1 MSTCDICV
9 LQNPFIKPDIQGIS
23 ISNKL
28 IQNSI
33 NQINLNQSNIQS
45 KITSVFGKTF
55 YNGVTEVKNKKTK
68 LKRKIKKDVLP
79 YILKLYK
86 SAFFKFSH
94 DNHIASKVVFLSNR
108 YKQFS
113 EFHFEPKV
121 YPALMNIN
129 TLITNVNEK
138 RTKSNSN
145 EKSEI
150 EKLEEELSNSENSY
164 FENNTKYKELIRSV
178 IQFFDKEYCEDLRQ
192 YYKFEID
199 ILQGHLNALN
209 KYKTFLESKET
220 LSRNEQIKKANI
232 DIKKEFSN
240 LLLILP
246 QNELATLPKS
256 HDEINSKIRN
266 LDDLIFK
273 KSNQLNSFKS
283 SSNHIDEFQLNY
295 TQLLTKI
302 NKIISIEEK
311 ELNLFKQLQEA
322 RNSFEKEKR
331 KSGIIGASK
340 LQTAYNSFYTQY
352 SDIFNLKNQEY
363 INMILY
369 SKEDIITKEQT
380 AKLGTVFKSLYTL
393 YHTQTPITNLQNT
406 KILKEYENILH
417 KHTNKNL
424 KSLTKNNISQNTR
437 KKINSNIRKKILN
450 PTNISNSKLK
460 PSNFQIELLFSTL
473 QENLQKNGQ
482 IKPNEQLFNFF
493 RSISMDE
500 GIKQE
505 EFDPIRSKDVKNI
518 TDFVSNLND
527 QFKDEITL
535 LEKIQK
541 SYESQV
547 KNAENEIEVLQED
560 KQRAMV
566 IKTEKSERLSTL
578 RSEKTRK
585 ETEITDKKA
594 TIRANKSDIETK
606 LGEINITGLDY
617 ITLDKFTEQTFE
629 QSFLKKYFQRSEEEY
644 YSTINLKKESIKN
657 KINVGTIT
665 NINTFIDQIKQET
678 TYNSHAN
685 FEKKI
690 SKSDQD
696 TFHTL
701 LKSTIETFFSTN
713 YSSNGGTNYKS
724 ISSSVLSR
732 SMTDNDVK
740 KLKLIIEPL
749 IDNYFLTIYNKMYD
763 KEIQEIKSSD
773 KYTKAEAKFRDCK
786 LKAFRTSQLEDELN
800 MFEQTLINIITE
812 LKEIE
817 EGPAEITS
825 VVSSKEGFVQRA
837 KKNLTRITAIL
848 TQKRTHQDSI
858 LIQAKELPKLLSSIY
873 SALTK
878 REVTRDK
885 LNKKLNIRN
894 NVYEMFINDPLY
906 KIIKNIRDYI
916 KKMEESKKPERSQE
930 VDIMKNITRYLQKRF
945 ENVPI
950 VQPMNNSALRNKQYT
965 LSTMI
970 DVLKGQN
977 VGVHHIPSNIN
988 FGKLTSEIKDERNL
1002 DEMISF
1008 MKQIYDRTL
1017 TTSQINDK
1025 KVEYYK
1031 KKYGHLVKQSGG
1043 DPIPNTTSS
1052 TTSPGVPNVAKPA
1065 TNSSVVP
1072 NVVKPVSNS
1081 TVIPNVAKPATNST
1095 VVPNVAKTS
1104 TNSTVVSNASKTTN
1118 SSKVSG
1124 SKSTEPVIKP
1134 NEITKNISSTYF
1146 IEHIYETLLKEK
1158 DKDKNVESFVK
1169 KVKELEYELLTI
1181 CKNDLDNVLKFYGNS
1196 GRDKLNNTLVTLILS
1211 MSDEK
1216 IIKDIDKKLKE
1227 LTERN
1232 ISSQELIN
1240 IYFIK
1245 KYLFMELL
1253 LIYFICYLSP

>member
-199 ILQGHLNALN
+199 ILQSHLNALN
-209 KYKTFLESKET
+209 KYKTFLENKKSNKD
-220 LSRNEQIKKANI
+220 IKKANI

-322 RNSFEKEKR
+322 RNAFEKEKR

-340 LQTAYNSFYTQY
+340 LQTAYNSLYKEY

-363 INMILY
+363 KNIIL
-369 SKEDIITKEQT
+369 SSQEAITTREQKN
-380 AKLGTVFKSLYTL
+380 KLGTVFHSLSIL
-393 YHTQTPITNLQNT
+393 YHTKTPLTNT
-406 KILKEYENILH
+406 KNKKLLKNYENILY
-417 KHTNKNL
+417 KHTSKNL
-424 KSLTKNNISQNTR
+424 SSLTENNISINTR
-437 KKINSNIRKKILN
+437 QKIGNNIKKRILN
-450 PTNISNSKLK
+450 PINFKTN
-460 PSNFQIELLFSTL
+460 LLFFTL

-482 IKPNEQLFNFF
+482 IKPLDQLFNFF

-500 GIKQE
+500 GIKQDQ
-505 EFDPIRSKDVKNI
+505 FDPIRSEDMKNI
-518 TDFVSNLND
+518 SDFVSNLND

-547 KNAENEIEVLQED
+547 KNAESEIEVLKED
-560 KQRAMV
+560 KQRAMN
-566 IKTEKSERLSTL
+566 IKTEKGERLQGL
-578 RSEKTRK
+578 KG
-585 ETEITDKKA
+585 EIQ
-594 TIRANKSDIETK
+594 RLENELSSIETDIK
-606 LGEINITGLDY
+606 REEGTYKKNLSELGMSNEEFKNIRSGTKPFTNWYYEKQG
-617 ITLDKFTEQTFE
+617 ITSLPPPPYPREYETAF
-629 QSFLKKYFQRSEEEY
+629 KKYENSLGAY
-644 YSTINLKKESIKN
+644 NLLEDLREKKN
-657 KINVGTIT
+657 KL
-665 NINTFIDQIKQET
+665 E
-678 TYNSHAN
+678 
-685 FEKKI
+685 E
-690 SKSDQD
+690 
-696 TFHTL
+696 
-701 LKSTIETFFSTN
+701 
-713 YSSNGGTNYKS
+713 
-724 ISSSVLSR
+724 
-732 SMTDNDVK
+732 
-740 KLKLIIEPL
+740 KLKE
-749 IDNYFLTIYNKMYD
+749 LT
-763 KEIQEIKSSD
+763 
-773 KYTKAEAKFRDCK
+773 
-786 LKAFRTSQLEDELN
+786 
-800 MFEQTLINIITE
+800 TE
-812 LKEIE
+812 RREIE

-916 KKMEESKKPERSQE
+916 KDKRPDRSQE
-930 VDIMKNITRYLQKRF
+930 VDIMKSITRYLQKRF

>member
-45 KITSVFGKTF
+45 KITSVFGNTF

-138 RTKSNSN
+138 KTKSNSN
-145 EKSEI
+145 EKGEI
-150 EKLEEELSNSENSY
+150 EKLEEELTNSENSY

-209 KYKTFLESKET
+209 KYKTFLEKDP
-220 LSRNEQIKKANI
+220 KPKDI

-240 LLLILP
+240 LLLILS

-256 HDEINSKIRN
+256 IDEIKN
-266 LDDLIFK
+266 LSELERLISNKENQLTIFK
-273 KSNQLNSFKS
+273 QLLEYVSKFEL
-283 SSNHIDEFQLNY
+283 DY
-295 TQLLTKI
+295 TQILTKI

-322 RNSFEKEKR
+322 RNAFEKEKR
-331 KSGIIGASK
+331 KSGIISASK

-352 SDIFNLKNQEY
+352 SEIFILKNREY
-363 INMILY
+363 TNIILS
-369 SKEDIITKEQT
+369 SKEDVITKEQK
-380 AKLGTVFKSLYTL
+380 AKLGTVFQSLSKL
-393 YHTQTPITNLQNT
+393 YHTQNPIKNVQNT
-406 KILKEYENILH
+406 KILKEYENILY
-417 KHTNKNL
+417 KHTSKNL
-424 KSLTKNNISQNTR
+424 TSLTEKNISINTRQKIGNNI
-437 KKINSNIRKKILN
+437 KKKILN

-473 QENLQKNGQ
+473 QQNLQKNGQ

-493 RSISMDE
+493 RSISDE

-505 EFDPIRSKDVKNI
+505 EFDPIRSQDVKNI
-518 TDFVSNLND
+518 TDFISNLND
-527 QFKDEITL
+527 HFKDEITL

-547 KNAENEIEVLQED
+547 RNAENEIEVLQED
-560 KQRAMV
+560 KQRAV
-566 IKTEKSERLSTL
+566 TIKTEKKERLDSLIGEIRRLENELSSADTDYKAQSKTFKSKL
-578 RSEKTRK
+578 SLIEKM
-585 ETEITDKKA
+585 TERIFDDIINTGNSSINFDQWYLGQFFIDKKELMSQMSNKNQQIT
-594 TIRANKSDIETK
+594 TIIAKNVSSSNKNRLKDLINEIISYPLKPIHSSTIKLTQVESMKNELNKIIDSFNDPITQSNVTEFNNK
-606 LGEINITGLDY
+606 LGNYFQENGIYFELYKAEVNLIKASKHYKDAESNFSAAKVAHEIYQSAEIKKD
-617 ITLDKFTEQTFE
+617 TLDRK
-629 QSFLKKYFQRSEEEY
+629 
-644 YSTINLKKESIKN
+644 IKE
-657 KINVGTIT
+657 
-665 NINTFIDQIKQET
+665 
-678 TYNSHAN
+678 
-685 FEKKI
+685 
-690 SKSDQD
+690 
-696 TFHTL
+696 L
-701 LKSTIETFFSTN
+701 TIE
-713 YSSNGGTNYKS
+713 
-724 ISSSVLSR
+724 R
-732 SMTDNDVK
+732 
-740 KLKLIIEPL
+740 
-749 IDNYFLTIYNKMYD
+749 
-763 KEIQEIKSSD
+763 
-773 KYTKAEAKFRDCK
+773 R
-786 LKAFRTSQLEDELN
+786 
-800 MFEQTLINIITE
+800 
-812 LKEIE
+812 EIE

-837 KKNLTRITAIL
+837 KKNLARITAIL
-848 TQKRTHQDSI
+848 TQKRSHQDSI
-858 LIQAKELPKLLSSIY
+858 LVQAKELPKLLSSIY

-906 KIIKNIRDYI
+906 KLIKNIRDYI
-916 KKMEESKKPERSQE
+916 KKMNDSKKPERSQE
-930 VDIMKNITRYLQKRF
+930 VDIMKSITRYLQKRF

-950 VQPMNNSALRNKQYT
+950 VQPMNNSALHNKQYT

-977 VGVHHIPSNIN
+977 VGVHHIPYNIN

-1043 DPIPNTTSS
+1043 DPVPNTTYSTASS
-1052 TTSPGVPNVAKPA
+1052 TTSPTVSPVIPNVAKPPTNSTVVANVVKPA

-1072 NVVKPVSNS
+1072 NVE
-1081 TVIPNVAKPATNST
+1081 KPA
-1095 VVPNVAKTS
+1095 

-1118 SSKVSG
+1118 SSKVSEG
-1124 SKSTEPVIKP
+1124 KSTEPVIKP

-1181 CKNDLDNVLKFYGNS
+1181 CKNDLDNVLKTYGNS
-1196 GRDKLNNTLVTLILS
+1196 GRDKLNNTLVTLIFS